1 VRVTAVTVIAIR
13 HADVGGDQ
21 IVIHNDDGSISGYAH
36 TGSISGLSVG
46 QHVNEGDIIG
56 QSNGSGN
63 VKPHL
68 HYTRRECPSCPQ
80 NRSFRAPAITRR
92 RAKPCGPGGKCSKMM
107 KIYGTF
113 QTDSFWGDSGKRS
126 LHLFVSCC
134 FRQSATSREV

>member
-1 VRVTAVTVIAIR
+1 MGGVVCASDSGTVIAIR

-80 NRSFRAPAITRR
+80 IDPSGHLPSPAE
-92 RAKPCGPGGKCSKMM
+92 AKPCGPGGKCSK
-107 KIYGTF
+107 
-113 QTDSFWGDSGKRS
+113 
-126 LHLFVSCC
+126 
-134 FRQSATSREV
+134 